1 MEFSGAHLSADSAE
15 IHHTFPS
22 LESEGGRDSS
32 NGLPFI
38 FLPDKPD
45 LHAGER
51 QPPSSADSSSMQMAM
66 SSQIQDIKE
75 ENERLRCML
84 SNYLPPT
91 IHPYHL
97 MEDITASKYMSVPRM
112 ALDQRRI
119 LVPPSKRGKVSI
131 GTRTAL
137 PTIDDG
143 CQWRK
148 YGQKVAKGN
157 PHPKSYY
164 RCSMA
169 LGCPAKKQ
177 VQRSVEDSSMLV
189 TTYEDCHDHQLPCS
203 LLVAPTETSS
213 MAFLSPTFRSVIPL
227 PSIYSGMG
235 FPSSVQHAPIDSIQP
250 FQQDLAKDTHIL
262 WIPVTAESDVST
274 TASSKQ

>member
-1 MEFSGAHLSADSAE
+1 MEFSGAHLSAASAE
-15 IHHTFPS
+15 IHHIFPS
-22 LESEGGRDSS
+22 LQSEGERNST

-51 QPPSSADSSSMQMAM
+51 QPPSSADSSSVRYHHDQTCGYRQMAI

-75 ENERLRCML
+75 ENERLRFML
-84 SNYLPPT
+84 SNFLTPT

-97 MEDITASKYMSVPRM
+97 MEETTALKYMSVPGI

-131 GTRTAL
+131 RTRTTL

-177 VQRSVEDSSMLV
+177 NPNAAAFFCLINGRRRSYREVKWTSKKAKELVSLASLVGLAFRLRMQLAAMVPPIKLLSSSHRPANL
-189 TTYEDCHDHQLPCS
+189 
-203 LLVAPTETSS
+203 
-213 MAFLSPTFRSVIPL
+213 
-227 PSIYSGMG
+227 
-235 FPSSVQHAPIDSIQP
+235 
-250 FQQDLAKDTHIL
+250 
-262 WIPVTAESDVST
+262 
-274 TASSKQ
+274 